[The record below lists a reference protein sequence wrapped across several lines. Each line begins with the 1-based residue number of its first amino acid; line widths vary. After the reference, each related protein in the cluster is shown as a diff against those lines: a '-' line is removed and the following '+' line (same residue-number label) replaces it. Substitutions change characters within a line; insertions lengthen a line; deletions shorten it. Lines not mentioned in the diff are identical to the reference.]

1 MENHMNQ
8 ENKLQA
14 SETVIANTISEA
26 LPLDANQ
33 ADQAFN
39 CGSLA
44 SKLNF
49 STVENV
55 SNFARNVLGTTPT
68 YEAWEYSRKQWIA
81 GYCNQ
86 NPQNTG
92 EAADK
97 AWFSF
102 ANQLKA
108 LFGMDKPKSTSMA
121 AEKKAEQ
128 REKKNAEL
136 LAKHQNA
143 SVGEL
148 TKQIEAAYQTLAKKP
163 SDKETKK
170 KVSELEKVI
179 KVKQS
184 AENKAQGEVLKE
196 LRADSIELVKKC
208 INPEILEQ
216 VIEILEAN

>member
-1 MENHMNQ
+1 MNQ
-8 ENKLQA
+8 ENKLA
-14 SETVIANTISEA
+14 ATETAIANAISEA
-26 LPLDANQ
+26 LPLNPMQ

-97 AWFSF
+97 AWHGF

-108 LFGMDKPKSTSMA
+108 LFGMDKPKSTSAA

-148 TKQIEAAYQTLAKKP
+148 TREIELAYQTLAKKP

-196 LRADSIELVKKC
+196 LRADAIELIKKTVS
-208 INPEILEQ
+208 PEILEQ
-216 VIEILEAN
+216 VIEILESN

>member
-55 SNFARNVLGTTPT
+55 SNFARNVLGTNPT

-97 AWFSF
+97 AWHGF

-136 LAKHQNA
+136 LAKHQGA

-148 TKQIEAAYQTLAKKP
+148 TREIELAYQTLAKKP

-170 KVSELEKVI
+170 KVNELEKVI

-196 LRADSIELVKKC
+196 LRTDAIELIKKTVS
-208 INPEILEQ
+208 PEILEQ
-216 VIEILEAN
+216 VIEILESN